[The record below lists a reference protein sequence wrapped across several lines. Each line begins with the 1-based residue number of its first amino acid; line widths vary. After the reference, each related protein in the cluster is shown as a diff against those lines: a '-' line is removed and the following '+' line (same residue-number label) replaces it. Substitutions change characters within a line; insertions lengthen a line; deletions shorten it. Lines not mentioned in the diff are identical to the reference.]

1 MEWLRRR
8 WAGLRGIANGLF
20 AVASPPNGGDA
31 VIGRETRVLLRHY
44 LEQGLSK
51 AAVAR
56 QVGVSRRTVH
66 RWIAAGQLDRELD
79 DEPVKYGPRRRRPSQ
94 LDPYREIIRVRLEA
108 YLDLSAVRLF
118 DEIRAAGYEG
128 GYDQVRRYV
137 REVRPRQ
144 PPEPVQRFETPPGHQ
159 GQVDFAEFKTPW
171 GKRHALV
178 VVLGYSRLLW
188 VRYYERQTMA
198 VVMEGLESA
207 FRYFGGVPSE
217 LLFDQ
222 MKAVIVEDNREVG
235 GRLMENTEFLRFAVH
250 WGFRIRACRPY
261 RARTKG
267 KVERPVSYIRRSF
280 FYGRAFVS
288 DDDLNARV
296 LGWLDTVANVRVHGT
311 LKERPVDRFE
321 AERPHL
327 KPLARWPYRPVAPR
341 RPEPSAGR
349 DDAAARSR
357 FVEVER
363 RPLAEYAR
371 IAGGV
376 LLDRLLHR
384 CHIVNIRG
392 NSYRMRRHAEL
403 SKAIHPLANRIDA
416 QSPRLGEGSVMTTT
430 LAARAPAPVAPLPP
444 RGSRQTGTFSM
455 PITGTS
461 SVPIDTVSRFGG
473 IPALKAS

>member
-1 MEWLRRR
+1 M
-8 WAGLRGIANGLF
+8 
-20 AVASPPNGGDA
+20 
-31 VIGRETRVLLRHY
+31 IGRETRVLLRHY

-56 QVGVSRRTVH
+56 LAGVNRRTVH
-66 RWIAAGQLDRELD
+66 RWIAAGQLDRDLD
-79 DEPVKYGPRRRRPSQ
+79 EKRVRYGPRRPRPSG
-94 LDPYREIIRVRLEA
+94 LDPYKEIIEVRLAA
-108 YLDLSAVRLF
+108 YPALSAVRLF
-118 DEIRAAGYEG
+118 EEIRAAGYEG
-128 GYDQVRRYV
+128 GYDQVRRHV
-137 REVRPRQ
+137 SEVRPQ
-144 PPEPVQRFETPPGHQ
+144 PQPDPVQRFETPPGHQ

-178 VVLGYSRLLW
+178 VVLGYSRLMW

-235 GRLMENTEFLRFAVH
+235 GRLMENTEFLRFAFH

-267 KVERPVSYIRRSF
+267 KVERPVSYLRRSF
-280 FYGRAFVS
+280 FYGRDFVS

-296 LGWLDTVANVRVHGT
+296 AGWLDRVANVRVHGT

-321 AERPHL
+321 IEKPHL
-327 KPLARWPYRPVAPR
+327 KPLARWPYRPVSPL
-341 RPEPSAGR
+341 RPEPPVER
-349 DDAAARSR
+349 DEAPSDSR

-371 IAGGV
+371 IAGG
-376 LLDRLLHR
+376 
-384 CHIVNIRG
+384 
-392 NSYRMRRHAEL
+392 
-403 SKAIHPLANRIDA
+403 
-416 QSPRLGEGSVMTTT
+416 
-430 LAARAPAPVAPLPP
+430 AR
-444 RGSRQTGTFSM
+444 
-455 PITGTS
+455 
-461 SVPIDTVSRFGG
+461 
-473 IPALKAS
+473 